1 MGDILKTPII
11 EEVEQSFLDY
21 SLSVITDRAI
31 PSAEDGLKPVQRRIL
46 WDMFDKGY
54 RNDKKFVKCA
64 QPVGD
69 TMGRFHPHGDSSIYG
84 ALVWLSQKWSMRY
97 PLIDFHG
104 NNGSRDGDSPAAYR
118 YTECKLSQ
126 VGEEMLADI
135 KKNAVDWQLAYTDE
149 EEEPTYLPGCIPNL
163 LVNGTMGIA
172 VAMACSFAPHN
183 MNEIMDASIKLLDN
197 PEATINDLM
206 ECITGPD
213 FPTGGLLI
221 NKDELASAYK
231 TGKGRARIRGEYVI
245 ESDKGK
251 DSIVFTSIPYK
262 VSKEDLIIEIDK
274 LCETGKI
281 DGIASIRDESSKGEV
296 RLVIEMAKGVSTGPA
311 LAKLFKMTRLE
322 DTYSINQVALVNK
335 SPKLLNL
342 KQLIQAYIDHQKDV
356 LLRVTNFDLEK
367 IKARI
372 HILEG
377 LLIAL
382 EDIDNVIALIKASES
397 AAAAK
402 TSLMA
407 KYKLSEVQA
416 KAILDMKLSKLAKL
430 EKIEIENEKKD
441 LLNKSDELNQI
452 LKNPV
457 PRLTE
462 IFTDLKKKYGDTRR
476 TTITQ
481 IAPETKE
488 EKEIEFVEPEKCV
501 VVLTESGCIKRIP
514 ATSFRTQKRNG
525 KGVKTQDDITSMV
538 LRTNTIDSL
547 MIFTDQGRMYRL
559 LVNDIPVGTNVSQGQ
574 SIKSLVAMETDEN
587 PAIIYS
593 IYRDT
598 DAKFVFFTTKNGI
611 VKKTALEEYVNTKKK
626 SGITA
631 INLRD
636 GDSLASVCLV
646 KDEDMILLT
655 KNGMGI
661 RFNSM
666 DVGATS
672 RATVG
677 VKGMNFKPDDEI
689 VSAIPVRNKT
699 DDLAIFT
706 STGLGKKF
714 ASAELPLQKRGGKGL
729 ICHKV
734 SAAAGTLAAS
744 ALVSDADSLL
754 LCGDKTGICIAATEI
769 PSLGRASIGN
779 QMLKGNGTLI
789 SASKV

>member
-21 SLSVITDRAI
+21 ALSVITDRAI

-84 ALVWLSQKWSMRY
+84 ALVWLSQKWNMRY

-118 YTECKLSQ
+118 YTECKLSKA
-126 VGEEMLADI
+126 GEEMLMNI
-135 KKNAVDWQLAYTDE
+135 KKDAVDWQLAYTDE
-149 EEEPTYLPGCIPNL
+149 EKEPVYLPGNIPNL

-183 MNEIMDASIKLLDN
+183 MNEVMDAAIKLLEN
-197 PEATINDLM
+197 PKATIEDLM
-206 ECITGPD
+206 ENITGPD

-221 NKDELASAYK
+221 NKDELVAAYK
-231 TGKGRARIRGEYVI
+231 TGKGRARVRGEYKI
-245 ESDKGK
+245 ESEKGK

-274 LCETGKI
+274 LCESGKI

-322 DTYSINQVALVNK
+322 DTYSINQVALVDK
-335 SPKLLNL
+335 TPRLMNL
-342 KQLIQAYIDHQKDV
+342 KQLLEVYINHQRDV
-356 LLRVTNFDLEK
+356 LLRITAFDLEK

-382 EDIDNVIALIKASES
+382 EDIDNVIKLIKGSES

-402 TSLMA
+402 ISLME
-407 KYKLSEVQA
+407 KYNLSEIQA

-441 LLNKSDELNQI
+441 LIKKAEELNQI
-452 LKNPV
+452 LQNPV
-457 PRLTE
+457 PELTNL
-462 IFTDLKKKYGDTRR
+462 FTALKISYGDARR

-481 IAPETKE
+481 IANETKE

-501 VVLTESGCIKRIP
+501 VVLTEGGCIKRIP
-514 ATSFRTQKRNG
+514 ATSFRSQKRNG

-547 MIFTDQGRMYRL
+547 MVFTDQGRMYRL

-574 SIKSLVAMETDEN
+574 SVKSLIAMEANEN

-598 DAKFVFFTTKNGI
+598 EAKFVFFTTKNGI
-611 VKKTALEEYVNTKKK
+611 VKKTALEEYISTKKK
-626 SGITA
+626 TGITA
-631 INLRD
+631 INLRE
-636 GDSLASVCLV
+636 GDSLSSVCLV

-655 KNGMGI
+655 KDGMGI
-661 RFNSM
+661 RFSSV

-677 VKGMNFKPDDEI
+677 VKGINLNENDE
-689 VSAIPVRNKT
+689 VVAAIPLRNKE
-699 DDLAIFT
+699 DDLAIFSSLGT
-706 STGLGKKF
+706 GKKF
-714 ASAELPLQKRGGKGL
+714 PSKELPLQKRGGKGL
-729 ICHKV
+729 ICHKTSSTGGV
-734 SAAAGTLAAS
+734 VAAG
-744 ALVSDADSLL
+744 ALISNEDSLL
-754 LCGDKTGICIAATEI
+754 VCGDKTSICISATEI
-769 PSLGRASIGN
+769 PSLGRASTGN
-779 QMLKGNGTLI
+779 QIIKGNTLL

>member
-84 ALVWLSQKWSMRY
+84 ALVWLSQKWNMRY

-118 YTECKLSQ
+118 YTECKLSKA
-126 VGEEMLADI
+126 GEEMLADI

-149 EEEPTYLPGCIPNL
+149 EEEPTYLPGMIPNL

-183 MNEIMDASIKLLDN
+183 LNEIMDAAIKLLEN
-197 PEATINDLM
+197 PEVTIEDLM
-206 ECITGPD
+206 QFVTGPD

-221 NKDELASAYK
+221 NKDELATAYK
-231 TGKGRARIRGEYVI
+231 TGKGRARVRAEYKI
-245 ESDKGK
+245 ESNGGK

-274 LCETGKI
+274 LCESGKI
-281 DGIASIRDESSKGEV
+281 EGITSIRDESSKGEV
-296 RLVIEMAKGVSTGPA
+296 RFVVEMAKGVSTGPA

-322 DTYSINQVALVNK
+322 DTYSFNQVALVNK
-335 SPKLLNL
+335 SPRLLNL
-342 KQLIQAYIDHQKDV
+342 KQLLQVYIDHQKDV
-356 LLRVTNFDLEK
+356 LLRTTNYDLEK

-382 EDIDNVIALIKASES
+382 EDIDNVIKLIKSSES

-402 TSLMA
+402 TALMA
-407 KYKLSEVQA
+407 KYHLSEIQA

-441 LLNKSDELNQI
+441 LLTKAEELNQI

-457 PRLTE
+457 PKLTE
-462 IFTDLKKKYGDTRR
+462 IFGNIKKTYGDARR

-501 VVLTESGCIKRIP
+501 VIMTESGCVKRIS

-525 KGVKTQDDITSMV
+525 KGVKTQDDITTMV

-598 DAKFVFFTTKNGI
+598 DAKYVFFTTKNGT

-626 SGITA
+626 TGIAA
-631 INLRD
+631 ITLRE

-646 KDEDMILLT
+646 KDEDMIMLT

-661 RFNSM
+661 KFSSL

-677 VKGMNFKPDDEI
+677 VKGMNFKDDDEI
-689 VSAIPVRNKT
+689 IAVLPVRNQA
-699 DDLAIFT
+699 DELAIFSSVGT
-706 STGLGKKF
+706 GKKF
-714 ASAELPLQKRGGKGL
+714 PSAELPLQKRGGKGL

-734 SAAAGTLAAS
+734 SAAAGSVAAA
-744 ALVSDADSLL
+744 ALVSDGDSVL
-754 LCGDKTGICIAATEI
+754 LCGDRSSICVQATEI
-769 PSLGRASIGN
+769 PSLGRAAVGN
-779 QMLKGNGTLI
+779 QMLKGNTLL

>member
-84 ALVWLSQKWSMRY
+84 ALVWLSQKWNMRY

-118 YTECKLSQ
+118 YTECKLSKA
-126 VGEEMLADI
+126 GEEMLADI

-149 EEEPTYLPGCIPNL
+149 EEEPVYLPGGIPNL

-183 MNEIMDASIKLLDN
+183 MNEIMDGAVKLLEN
-197 PEATINDLM
+197 PAATVNDLM
-206 ECITGPD
+206 EVITGPD

-221 NKDELASAYK
+221 NKDELATAYK
-231 TGKGRARIRGEYVI
+231 TGKGRARVRGEYVI

-262 VSKEDLIIEIDK
+262 VSKEDLIVEIDK
-274 LCETGKI
+274 LCESGKI

-322 DTYSINQVALVNK
+322 DTYSFNQVALVNK
-335 SPKLLNL
+335 TPRLLNL
-342 KQLIQAYIDHQKDV
+342 KQLLQVYIDHQKDV
-356 LLRVTNFDLEK
+356 LLRVTNYDLEK

-402 TSLMA
+402 TALMA

-430 EKIEIENEKKD
+430 EKIEIEDEKKE
-441 LLNKSDELNQI
+441 LMAKSEELNQI

-457 PRLTE
+457 PKLTE
-462 IFTDLKKKYGDTRR
+462 IFTALKKKYGDARR

-481 IAPETKE
+481 AEPETKE

-525 KGVKTQDDITSMV
+525 KGVKTQDDITTMV

-547 MIFTDQGRMYRL
+547 MVFTDQGRMYRL

-574 SIKSLVAMETDEN
+574 SVKSLIAMETDEN
-587 PAIIYS
+587 PAVIYS

-598 DAKFVFFTTKNGI
+598 DAKYVFFTTKNGT

-626 SGITA
+626 TGIAA
-631 INLRD
+631 INLRE

-646 KDEDMILLT
+646 KDEDMVLLT

-661 RFNSM
+661 RFSST

-672 RATVG
+672 RATIG
-677 VKGMNFKPDDEI
+677 IKGMNFKADDEI
-689 VSAIPVRNKT
+689 VVAMPVRHKE
-699 DDLAIFT
+699 DDLAIFSSVGT
-706 STGLGKKF
+706 GKKF
-714 ASAELPLQKRGGKGL
+714 PVSELPTQNRGGKGL

-734 SAAAGTLAAS
+734 SAAAGNIAAA
-744 ALVSDADSLL
+744 ALVSDGDSLL
-754 LCGDKTGICIAATEI
+754 LCGDKTGICVQATEI
-769 PSLGRASIGN
+769 PALGRAAVGN
-779 QMLKGNGTLI
+779 QMLKGNTLL

>member
-1 MGDILKTPII
+1 MGEILKTPII

-21 SLSVITDRAI
+21 ALSVITDRAL

-84 ALVWLSQKWSMRY
+84 ALVWLSQKWNMRY

-118 YTECKLSQ
+118 YTECKLSKA
-126 VGEEMLADI
+126 GEEMLAEI

-149 EEEPTYLPGCIPNL
+149 EEEPVYLPGAVPNL

-183 MNEIMDASIKLLDN
+183 LNEIMDAATKVLEN
-197 PEATINDLM
+197 PEVTVKDLM
-206 ECITGPD
+206 EFVTGPD

-221 NKDELASAYK
+221 NKDELYNAYA
-231 TGKGRARIRGEYVI
+231 TGKGRARLRGEYHI
-245 ESDKGK
+245 ESEKGK
-251 DSIVFTSIPYK
+251 DSIVFTSLPYK
-262 VSKEDLIIEIDK
+262 VSKEDLIVEIDK
-274 LCETGKI
+274 LCEEGKI
-281 DGIASIRDESSKGEV
+281 EGVNSIRDESSKGEV
-296 RLVIEMAKGVSTGPA
+296 RFVIELAKGVSTGPA

-335 SPKLLNL
+335 SPKLMNL
-342 KQLIQAYIDHQKDV
+342 KQLLEVYIEHQKDV
-356 LLRVTNFDLEK
+356 LLRVTAYDLEK

-382 EDIDNVIALIKASES
+382 EDIDNVIKLIKGSES

-402 TSLMA
+402 TALME
-407 KYKLSEVQA
+407 KYNLSEAQA

-441 LLNKSDELNQI
+441 LVAKSEELNQI

-457 PRLTE
+457 PKLVE
-462 IFTDLKKKYGDTRR
+462 IFGNIKKRFGDARR

-481 IAPETKE
+481 AAVESKE

-525 KGVKTQDDITSMV
+525 KGVKTQDDITTMV

-559 LVNDIPVGTNVSQGQ
+559 LVNDIPVGTNVSVGQ

-598 DAKFVFFTTKNGI
+598 DAKYVFFTTKNGT

-626 SGITA
+626 TGIAA
-631 INLRD
+631 ITLRD

-661 RFNSM
+661 KFSSL

-672 RATVG
+672 RSTVG
-677 VKGMNFKPDDEI
+677 VKGMAFKEDDEI
-689 VSAIPVRNKT
+689 VSAIPVRNKS
-699 DDLAIFT
+699 DKLAIFT
-706 STGLGKKF
+706 SIGTGKKF
-714 ASAELPLQKRGGKGL
+714 NNDELPLQKRGGKGL

-734 SAAAGTLAAS
+734 TPTTGSITAS
-744 ALVSDADSLL
+744 ALVSDDDSLL
-754 LCGDKTGICIAATEI
+754 LCGDKTSICISATEI
-769 PSLGRASIGN
+769 PAMGRAAAGN
-779 QMLKGNGTLI
+779 QMLKGNGALL

>member
-1 MGDILKTPII
+1 MGEILKTPII

-21 SLSVITDRAI
+21 ALSVITDRAL

-84 ALVWLSQKWSMRY
+84 ALVWLSQKWNMRY

-118 YTECKLSQ
+118 YTECKLSKA
-126 VGEEMLADI
+126 GEEMLAEI

-149 EEEPTYLPGCIPNL
+149 EEEPVYLPGAVPNL

-183 MNEIMDASIKLLDN
+183 LNEIMDAAIKVLES
-197 PEATINDLM
+197 PEVTVKDLM
-206 ECITGPD
+206 EFVTGPD

-221 NKDELASAYK
+221 NKDELYNAYA
-231 TGKGRARIRGEYVI
+231 TGKGRARLRGEYHI
-245 ESDKGK
+245 ESEKGK
-251 DSIVFTSIPYK
+251 DSIVFTSLPYK
-262 VSKEDLIIEIDK
+262 VSKEDLIVEIDK
-274 LCETGKI
+274 LCEEGKI
-281 DGIASIRDESSKGEV
+281 EGVNSIRDESSKGEV
-296 RLVIEMAKGVSTGPA
+296 RFVIELAKGVSTGPA

-335 SPKLLNL
+335 SPKLMNL
-342 KQLIQAYIDHQKDV
+342 KQLLEVYIEHQKDV
-356 LLRVTNFDLEK
+356 LLRVTAYDLEK

-382 EDIDNVIALIKASES
+382 EDIDNVIKLIKGSES

-402 TSLMA
+402 TALME
-407 KYKLSEVQA
+407 KYNLSEAQA

-441 LLNKSDELNQI
+441 LVAKSEELNQI

-457 PRLTE
+457 PKLVE
-462 IFTDLKKKYGDTRR
+462 IFGNIKKRFGDARR

-481 IAPETKE
+481 AAVESKE

-525 KGVKTQDDITSMV
+525 KGVKTQDDITTMV

-559 LVNDIPVGTNVSQGQ
+559 LVNDIPVGTNVSVGQ

-598 DAKFVFFTTKNGI
+598 DAKYVFFTTKNGT

-626 SGITA
+626 TGIAA
-631 INLRD
+631 ITLRD

-661 RFNSM
+661 KFSSL

-672 RATVG
+672 RSTVG
-677 VKGMNFKPDDEI
+677 VKGMAFKEDDEI
-689 VSAIPVRNKT
+689 VSAIPVRNKS
-699 DDLAIFT
+699 DKLAIFT
-706 STGLGKKF
+706 SIGTGKKF
-714 ASAELPLQKRGGKGL
+714 NNDELPLQKRGGKGL

-734 SAAAGTLAAS
+734 TPTTGSITAS
-744 ALVSDADSLL
+744 ALVSDDDSLL
-754 LCGDKTGICIAATEI
+754 LCGDKTSICISATEI
-769 PSLGRASIGN
+769 PAMGRAAAGN
-779 QMLKGNGTLI
+779 QMLKGNGTLL